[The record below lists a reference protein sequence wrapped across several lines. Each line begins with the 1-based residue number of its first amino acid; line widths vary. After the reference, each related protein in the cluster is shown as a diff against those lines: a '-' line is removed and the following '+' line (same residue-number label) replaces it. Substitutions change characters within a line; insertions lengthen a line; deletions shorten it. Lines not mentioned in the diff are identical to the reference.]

1 MAAVYETLHFCG
13 LHIHVLLRRRLLH
26 HTLLSSDLFPECL

>member
-1 MAAVYETLHFCG
+1 MAAVYEALHFRR

-26 HTLLSSDLFPECL
+26 HPLLSSDLFPERL